1 MAKTKVKM
9 SQSLIKDIMKTK
21 SIDERI
27 IMLPA
32 HCPQYIKHKYVDRLR
47 TKQSDAML
55 LGSYFE
61 WHLLGAVRD
70 GIEPKLPR
78 INIRDQRPTKSASK
92 NSMVEYIMEKAPNTI
107 IKGTGKRIDLK
118 PSVSSSK
125 PKLIEYMAS
134 KSVIIPEKA
143 TKEELYEIIKGMP
156 EDLGEPEIT
165 NEDLFSFIQTLPPD
179 YTEGDIS
186 TQQKIMDL
194 VIENARK
201 ILLKYNLDV
210 DEGEK
215 QVRLETEKENGHLDW
230 RYKDIEN
237 PERVAIYDV
246 KFTKTRYDD
255 WRNGWFNVEEK
266 EDAKIQALHYI
277 YLHYENTGEFVP
289 FYFLV
294 FGESGWI
301 RIFKFEITEDSFM
314 LHKVLIQQSHEWYKE
329 LKKSKFKAKPEYNR
343 CLECDF
349 NDVCKF
355 RAVLPEIEK
364 IRI

>member
-1 MAKTKVKM
+1 M

-32 HCPQYIKHKYVDRLR
+32 HCPQYIKHKYVDRLK

-107 IKGTGKRIDLK
+107 INGTGKRIDLK
-118 PSVSSSK
+118 PAISSSK

-134 KSVIIPEKA
+134 KSVLIPERA

-165 NEDLFSFIQTLPPD
+165 NEDLFTFIQTLPPD

-237 PERVAIYDV
+237 PERIAIYDV

-329 LKKSKFKAKPEYNR
+329 LEKSKFKAKPEYNR